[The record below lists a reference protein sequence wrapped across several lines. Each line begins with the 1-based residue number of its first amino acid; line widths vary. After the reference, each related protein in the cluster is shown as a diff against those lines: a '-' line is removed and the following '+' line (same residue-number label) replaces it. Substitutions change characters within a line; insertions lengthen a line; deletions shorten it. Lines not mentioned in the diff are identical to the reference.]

1 MQQNNNSKKL
11 NKIQASNEQIENKQ
25 KKITAEKV
33 SNASHKTARLL

>member
-25 KKITAEKV
+25 KNSRKSKQRVT
-33 SNASHKTARLL
+33 

>member
-11 NKIQASNEQIENKQ
+11 NKIQAFNKQIENK
-25 KKITAEKV
+25 KTAEKV